1 MTTDDYDARLMVA
14 SLTAPRFKGRSAL
27 IILAQSRHVEALQAL
42 EMSSS
47 ERDFSIRKGALTPV
61 VMNAL
66 KDHPIVA
73 ELEALRRT
81 RKGYT
86 TARNALAERSQGNVI
101 RRSTILAFERA
112 LEGVREPGYPALV
125 SRFRTAMHSHENVV
139 KYVEPGRAGAISISE
154 SIWASQAG
162 LPRAYSQ
169 KGYRVAISKHVWSIS
184 PEILKVPAA
193 RRWDGKHLWLTPNLR
208 VRQGRGTALVSE
220 TVR

>member
-1 MTTDDYDARLMVA
+1 MTTADYDARLMVA

-27 IILAQSRHVEALQAL
+27 IALAQKGYEEALQAL

-47 ERDFSIRKGALTPV
+47 ERDFNIRKGAFTPV
-61 VMNAL
+61 VMNVL
-66 KDHPIVA
+66 RELPIVA

-86 TARNALAERSQGNVI
+86 TDRDAIAERPQGNVI
-101 RRSTILAFERA
+101 RRSTLLAFERA
-112 LEGVREPGYPALV
+112 LEGVLEPGYPALV
-125 SRFRTAMHSHENVV
+125 SRFRTAMHSHENVI
-139 KYVEPGRAGAISISE
+139 KYVEPGHAGATSISD
-154 SIWASQAG
+154 SIWASEAG
-162 LPRAYSQ
+162 LSGAYR
-169 KGYRVAISKHVWSIS
+169 KKAYRVATSKHVWSVS

-208 VRQGRGTALVSE
+208 VRQGRGTSLVSE